1 MMTVVMMIGKTE
13 HYFNLY
19 ITVGHKKMRRKLV
32 NLDANRHSVIT
43 AAIIFLL
50 LLLALLSLLSLL

>member
-43 AAIIFLL
+43 AAIIFCCC
-50 LLLALLSLLSLL
+50 